1 MSEKTA
7 GAPLEVEA
15 FSRSL
20 AAAGIE
26 AGSDNRE
33 ASYQTALWLAEGIG
47 LLERYEADG
56 KVPNSKTSP

>member
-15 FSRSL
+15 FARSL

-26 AGSDNRE
+26 TGSDNR
-33 ASYQTALWLAEGIG
+33 AAGYQIALWLAEGIG